1 MCITVVQ
8 LFTTRIWVADTGNIM
23 FRSKGSKAIGRLP
36 VVSTTRHRIHPTQ
49 RQQQRQN
56 RLISSIYLQL
66 RSFHVPPSRTSGS
79 ILSRYWA
86 FSPSPTKSAFSH
98 RPNSVPIIK
107 HFNASLVTSQRFAF
121 TSHTTTGTGS
131 SHQPQMAYVM
141 DTCEQLYNSIIDL
154 NNGVRYLLFA
164 NVVSCSTKI
173 SEYLYLSH
181 LVSTHLQLPLQLPL
195 LLIPIT
201 KLLRYKQRT
210 MYRRI

>member
-1 MCITVVQ
+1 
-8 LFTTRIWVADTGNIM
+8 M

-36 VVSTTRHRIHPTQ
+36 VESTTRHRIHPTQ
-49 RQQQRQN
+49 QQQRQQRQN

-107 HFNASLVTSQRFAF
+107 HFKASLLTSQRFAF
-121 TSHTTTGTGS
+121 TSHTTTVTGS

>member
-1 MCITVVQ
+1 
-8 LFTTRIWVADTGNIM
+8 M

-49 RQQQRQN
+49 QQR
-56 RLISSIYLQL
+56 RLISSIYSQL

-79 ILSRYWA
+79 VLSRHWA
-86 FSPSPTKSAFSH
+86 FSPIPTKSAFSH

-107 HFNASLVTSQRFAF
+107 HFKASLLTSQRFAF